1 MLCPQDLLQLA
12 FEDALEAFCYA
23 VLPLNLMSVPEP
35 LILTWAGIKRA
46 MLLDFPL
53 ALIHL
58 RRADVELGVAG
69 ALASANRNTENVRVI
84 KSRPGANRLLQHISA
99 PAPPQ

>member
-1 MLCPQDLLQLA
+1 MALDDFILAAELDCFALKILADWLLQLA

-23 VLPLNLMSVPEP
+23 VFPLNLMSVPEP

-58 RRADVELGVAG
+58 RRADVELGACWC
-69 ALASANRNTENVRVI
+69 ARERNRNTENVR
-84 KSRPGANRLLQHISA
+84 
-99 PAPPQ
+99 